1 MDNYHQEPKVPI
13 DGNLLRKTNMI
24 LGNANPNYVTQH
36 ADTYTKKSNSG
47 TQILSK
53 PQTNVDLGKDD
64 NTYKSSH
71 QRDFGHKAVVSVPVD
86 KARIR
91 DFKSAHFDL
100 GTPSAPNTY

>member
-1 MDNYHQEPKVPI
+1 
-13 DGNLLRKTNMI
+13 MI